1 MQKVGDDSAK
11 DQNIIMPMYLTKDE
25 KKKLKR
31 KKKKE
36 KLLEKNDMVKL
47 GLIEPE
53 KPKLRVSNMALVMK
67 N

>member
-31 KKKKE
+31 KKKRE

-53 KPKLRVSNMALVMK
+53 KPKLRVGNMALVMK